1 VGVWD
6 DYDDDDGGVDDGAGC
21 DGGDGDGDEDE
32 WAVRRAMVRWAR
44 GAEVGERERAGGDGG
59 RRGGTRGGGE
69 GERGG
74 ERGGKF
80 GIETAG
86 CGGESERE
94 GCVGVVGSAV
104 AERER
109 EETRREDEIV
119 AHADGGRGGESRHQG

>member
-1 VGVWD
+1 VWD
-6 DYDDDDGGVDDGAGC
+6 DDDDGDGDDDDDGAGC
-21 DGGDGDGDEDE
+21 DDGGDDDDG
-32 WAVRRAMVRWAR
+32 AAAARRAVWCGAR
-44 GAEVGERERAGGDGG
+44 AGERARDVCDGG
-59 RRGGTRGGGE
+59 RRGEGERGGGE

-86 CGGESERE
+86 CGGE

-109 EETRREDEIV
+109 EETRGEDEIV